1 MDAAE
6 AHAGEEPDA
15 LSILREQHREVEG
28 LFDEFENLG
37 SAGPRDK
44 KEDLVRTACAKL
56 ALHSQIE
63 EEVFYPAARNV
74 EDARS
79 LLNEAEVEHDM
90 AKNLIASLDSMDARD
105 EMFDATFTVLA
116 QYVKHHVEEEEGR
129 LFPVLESSDF
139 DLDRVGRE
147 LKERARG
154 LEAAAEVA

>member
-37 SAGPRDK
+37 FDGPRDK

-116 QYVKHHVEEEEGR
+116 EYVKHHVEKEESR

-139 DLDRVGRE
+139 DLDRVDRE